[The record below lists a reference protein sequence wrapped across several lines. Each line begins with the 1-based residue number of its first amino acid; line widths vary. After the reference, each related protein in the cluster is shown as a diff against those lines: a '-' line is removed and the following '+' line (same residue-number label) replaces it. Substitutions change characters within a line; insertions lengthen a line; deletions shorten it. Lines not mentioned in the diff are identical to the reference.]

1 MALWRIKLTK
11 PHVMFRIVKSGNY
24 KTEIKTNSK
33 QLPFNMMAV
42 SMDPFNVLS
51 ALSAG
56 VNYSYAGI
64 TIHFQRNDIGRKIT
78 NAFSLPCFEFKI
90 LSLIY
95 RSKI

>member
-24 KTEIKTNSK
+24 KTEIKTNYK

-42 SMDPFNVLS
+42 SMDPFNV
-51 ALSAG
+51 LSAG

-64 TIHFQRNDIGRKIT
+64 TIHFQRNDIGRKNT
-78 NAFSLPCFEFKI
+78 YAFSLACFEFKI

>member
-42 SMDPFNVLS
+42 SMDPFNVR
-51 ALSAG
+51 SAG

-64 TIHFQRNDIGRKIT
+64 TIHFQRNDIGRKNT
-78 NAFSLPCFEFKI
+78 YA
-90 LSLIY
+90 LS
-95 RSKI
+95 